1 MNGKGSAGLGS
12 PPGPCKSARASVS
25 AARASPFNFFNYSLL
40 LQDPFFHLFKRN
52 RSVGLSWAACILR
65 GSFIIVP
72 CLNGRQRV
80 SLKSPSATSPSKY
93 LNRSLMGSQ
102 PDPPGSRGGFVS
114 ARRGGTATAGR
125 GVAQGTP
132 GDHPGRSGGG
142 GFGYSG
148 QRQTPP
154 EQGKSIGQTGVRQRW
169 SSPRSFP
176 CSHLPFPSP
185 LQLEPLWRPRGW
197 EVSGPPGP
205 RGPPAP
211 AAPSGFPSRRWRAQK
226 AAAQRGDPPRCGEAI
241 QSGALIRGAAA
252 GICALQ
258 RWPD

>member
-12 PPGPCKSARASVS
+12 PPGPCKSAGASVS

-114 ARRGGTATAGR
+114 ARRGGTATAGC

-142 GFGYSG
+142 SFGYSG
-148 QRQTPP
+148 QHRTPP

-197 EVSGPPGP
+197 EVSGPPRPPRAPGTSRSLRIP
-205 RGPPAP
+205 IPALASTKSGRTKRGP
-211 AAPSGFPSRRWRAQK
+211 AAV
-226 AAAQRGDPPRCGEAI
+226 RGGHSE
-241 QSGALIRGAAA
+241 RGAH
-252 GICALQ
+252 
-258 RWPD
+258 

>member
-72 CLNGRQRV
+72 CLKGRQRV

-114 ARRGGTATAGR
+114 ARRGGRPRRDVGWRRAPL
-125 GVAQGTP
+125 GTTL
-132 GDHPGRSGGG
+132 GGPEG

-154 EQGKSIGQTGVRQRW
+154 EQGKSIGQAGVRQRW

-205 RGPPAP
+205 RGPPGTSRSLRIPIPALASTKSGRTKRGP
-211 AAPSGFPSRRWRAQK
+211 AAV
-226 AAAQRGDPPRCGEAI
+226 RGGHSE
-241 QSGALIRGAAA
+241 RGAH
-252 GICALQ
+252 
-258 RWPD
+258 

>member
-12 PPGPCKSARASVS
+12 LPGPCKSARASVS

-114 ARRGGTATAGR
+114 ARRGGDGHGGMWGGAW
-125 GVAQGTP
+125 
-132 GDHPGRSGGG
+132 HPWGPPWEVWRG

-154 EQGKSIGQTGVRQRW
+154 EQGKSIGQAGVRQRW

-205 RGPPAP
+205 RGPPGTSRSLRIPIPALASTKSGRTKRGP
-211 AAPSGFPSRRWRAQK
+211 AAV
-226 AAAQRGDPPRCGEAI
+226 RGGHSE
-241 QSGALIRGAAA
+241 RGAH
-252 GICALQ
+252 
-258 RWPD
+258 

>member
-114 ARRGGTATAGR
+114 ARRGGQPRWDVGWRRAPLGTTLGGLEGGFWLFRTAPN
-125 GVAQGTP
+125 TP
-132 GDHPGRSGGG
+132 GARKKHRAN
-142 GFGYSG
+142 
-148 QRQTPP
+148 
-154 EQGKSIGQTGVRQRW
+154 
-169 SSPRSFP
+169 
-176 CSHLPFPSP
+176 
-185 LQLEPLWRPRGW
+185 RG
-197 EVSGPPGP
+197 
-205 RGPPAP
+205 
-211 AAPSGFPSRRWRAQK
+211 
-226 AAAQRGDPPRCGEAI
+226 
-241 QSGALIRGAAA
+241 
-252 GICALQ
+252 
-258 RWPD
+258 

>member
-12 PPGPCKSARASVS
+12 LPGPCKSARASVS

-114 ARRGGTATAGR
+114 ARRGGTATAGC

-142 GFGYSG
+142 VLVIPGSV
-148 QRQTPP
+148 
-154 EQGKSIGQTGVRQRW
+154 KH
-169 SSPRSFP
+169 PRSK
-176 CSHLPFPSP
+176 
-185 LQLEPLWRPRGW
+185 EKA
-197 EVSGPPGP
+197 SGKPGL
-205 RGPPAP
+205 GSAGAAP
-211 AAPSGFPSRRWRAQK
+211 AAFPVPTSPSLPRSSWSRSGG
-226 AAAQRGDPPRCGEAI
+226 RGGGR
-241 QSGALIRGAAA
+241 
-252 GICALQ
+252 
-258 RWPD
+258 